1 MLPDFVILNY
11 CMVEKENKTF
21 SLFQKN
27 RRNAATDLAELFQ
40 VQVVTNNLRQEGEER
55 QPQTLEIFNKL
66 MVQE

>member
-27 RRNAATDLAELFQ
+27 RRNAATDLAQLFQ